1 MVDKVVK
8 CPELQMQSKS
18 EGVLYGAIAR
28 LELAHDFVHRA
39 TPVSNGTQGATGAA
53 AEEMTPRR
61 ESSEIIAL
69 LTVENKE
76 LHDEHDVRMLD
87 STTLH
92 LLDCFGRGA
101 LSREPPRSIN
111 CSLARTCIQIRLETC
126 FAYRYWWRS
135 MRG

>member
-1 MVDKVVK
+1 
-8 CPELQMQSKS
+8 MQSKS

-39 TPVSNGTQGATGAA
+39 TPVSNGTQGAMGAA
-53 AEEMTPRR
+53 DEEMTPRR

-87 STTLH
+87 STLH
-92 LLDCFGRGA
+92 LLDFFGRGA
-101 LSREPPRSIN
+101 LLREPSRSTT
-111 CSLARTCIQIRLETC
+111 LARVR
-126 FAYRYWWRS
+126 
-135 MRG
+135 